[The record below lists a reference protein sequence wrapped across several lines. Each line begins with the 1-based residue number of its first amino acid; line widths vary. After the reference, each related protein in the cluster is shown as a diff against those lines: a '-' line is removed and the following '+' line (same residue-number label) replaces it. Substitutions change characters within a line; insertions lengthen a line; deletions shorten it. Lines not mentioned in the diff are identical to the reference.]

1 MENFWEVL
9 KTRRSIRKFKPIQ
22 IPDEDIRKIIE
33 AATLAPS
40 GGNRQNWHFIIVK
53 SRDLINKMKDAVQ
66 GIVDEPASRMESPTA
81 KQEFLNYS
89 NYFTIFGQA
98 PVVIAIVMKPYDS
111 MTVRLLNRYFKKG
124 EYQTTAGIQGVCAA
138 TENLLLAAHALGYG
152 GCWMTG
158 PLIAKEKL
166 ESQLG
171 INLPDELIAL
181 IPIGVPDEAP
191 KMPPRKEIT
200 EVVTFLSAD
209 RQDK

>member
-9 KTRRSIRKFKPIQ
+9 RTRRSIRKFKSTPV
-22 IPDEDIRKIIE
+22 PDEDIRNIIE

-40 GGNRQNWHFIIVK
+40 GGNRQNWHFVVVK
-53 SRDLINKMKDAVQ
+53 SRDLINRMKDAVGQ
-66 GIVDEPASRMESPTA
+66 VVDELASRMESPKA

-89 NYFTIFGQA
+89 NYFTVFGQA
-98 PVVIAIVMKPYDS
+98 PVVIAIVMKSYDS
-111 MTVRLLNRYFKKG
+111 MTVRLLNRYLKKG
-124 EYQTTAGIQGVCAA
+124 EYKTTAGIQGVCAA

-171 INLPDELIAL
+171 INSPDELIAL
-181 IPIGVPDEAP
+181 IPIGVPDEGP
-191 KMPPRKEIT
+191 KMPPRKDIN
-200 EVVTFLSAD
+200 EVVTF
-209 RQDK
+209 K